1 MSRASRWGFRIITVI
16 AAFTVIGP
24 VLADFNSSHFFNPA
38 WTPHAKFHS
47 AQTMMFGVVS
57 GLLALYFLWFR
68 SGSTLENLKLSAMFS
83 SLYWVAML
91 PCILFPGTAFFD
103 PQFANEAPRLGGFAF
118 NQAMMAGILLLLL
131 GVAFLLERRVSI
143 LCDNPPRN

>member
-1 MSRASRWGFRIITVI
+1 MSRASRWSFRIITIV

-24 VLADFNSSHFFNPA
+24 VLADFNESHFFNLA

-68 SGSTLENLKLSAMFS
+68 RTGSTLENLKLSALFS
-83 SLYWVAML
+83 SLYWLAML

-103 PQFANEAPRLGGFAF
+103 PC
-118 NQAMMAGILLLLL
+118 LLYTSD
-131 GVAFLLERRVSI
+131 AADE
-143 LCDNPPRN
+143 